1 MDNKKL
7 KYLFIFFF
15 AVFVFSFA
23 YFITA
28 NIYDNANGSSKWQV
42 FNLNKY
48 QNSKGVYNTD
58 LNSDVANENTVVLKD
73 AKVIYNIKYK
83 KSGDVILQNVATATD
98 FTGKTKAQVE
108 KQSGSNQFT
117 LESFKNSQLIFV
129 REYDRYAPNKYVLGI
144 KGDYLAIYKTDSD
157 GNMYLENETL
167 DITKRKIDNL
177 KPQDI
182 KMLTNGDKYFECD
195 TRDQAESI
203 LEDYE

>member
-15 AVFVFSFA
+15 AVFVFAFS

-28 NIYDNANGSSKWQV
+28 NIYDNANGSTKWQV

-48 QNSKGVYNTD
+48 QNSRGVYNND
-58 LNSDVANENTVVLKD
+58 MNSATADENTVVLKD

-83 KSGDVILQNVATATD
+83 KSGDVILQNVASATD
-98 FTGKTKAQVE
+98 FAGKTKAQVE

-117 LESFKNSQLIFV
+117 LESFKNSELIFV